1 MKQKKDNE
9 RIIIAIILAVAL
21 MISSFAIASSM
32 RYKTMGDD
40 LILDQWTKTVW
51 YKYGKVIGELEENE

>member
-1 MKQKKDNE
+1 MKQETNNKDIIKALILAFA
-9 RIIIAIILAVAL
+9 IIISA
-21 MISSFAIASSM
+21 FAIASSM

-51 YKYGKVIGELEENE
+51 YKYGKVIGKLEEKE